1 MGSLDQIRTDPQ
13 SVTPAEAARML
24 GVSERQV
31 NRLVVDGR
39 LPSANK
45 SGMTHCSILV
55 SDLERLAAD
64 RTDRR
69 AHSYAA
75 VEALLDSELGY

>member
-1 MGSLDQIRTDPQ
+1 VGSLDQIRTDPQ

-39 LPSANK
+39 LPFANK
-45 SGMTHCSILV
+45 SGMTHGSILV
-55 SDLERLAAD
+55 SDLELLAAD
-64 RTDRR
+64 RADRR
-69 AHSYAA
+69 AHSDAA
-75 VEALLDSELGY
+75 VKTLLDGGLEY